1 MGASVGGK
9 KGGVKS
15 DINVTPLVDIV
26 LVLLIIFI
34 VITPAVDASV
44 KLPLAKHSPKVEKEQ
59 GAKYLTV
66 VYQSRKDANGKYLG
80 PGPLSIDEKDAKG
93 ELFTLD
99 GGASEQKLS
108 DFINRNVS
116 YLMDKR
122 VFVKADGD
130 MPYSEVDKLFKLI
143 KKSGADE
150 ASIVTGEDKDTKKEG
165 GK

>member
-1 MGASVGGK
+1 MR
-9 KGGVKS
+9 S

-44 KLPLAKHSPKVEKEQ
+44 KLPLAKHSPKVEKEP
-59 GAKYLTV
+59 GAKYITV
-66 VYQSRKDANGKYLG
+66 VYQSKKDANGKYVG
-80 PGPLSIDEKDAKG
+80 PGPISIDEKDAQG
-93 ELFTLD
+93 QLFVLD
-99 GGASEQKLS
+99 GGAKEQALS

>member
-1 MGASVGGK
+1 MGASVGQ
-9 KGGVKS
+9 KGGMKS

-44 KLPLAKHSPKVEKEQ
+44 KLPIAKHSPKVEKAQ
-59 GAKYLTV
+59 GAKYMTL
-66 VYQSRKDANGKYLG
+66 VYNAKKDQEGKYVG
-80 PGPLSIDEKDAKG
+80 PGFISIDEADAKG
-93 ELFTLD
+93 QQFKLD
-99 GGASEQKLS
+99 GGASEAKLG

-116 YLMDKR
+116 YLQDKR

-130 MPYSEVDKLFKLI
+130 MPYVEVDKLFKLI

-150 ASIVTGEDKDTKKEG
+150 ASIVTGEDKDAKKEG